1 MMTGEQIQLVK
12 KTWRLLRDVDP
23 VLLGD
28 VFYGRLF
35 MEYPML
41 RSLFKSPM
49 EDQYKK
55 LIDTI
60 SVVVVRLESLDE
72 LTPAI
77 QELAQRHVNYGVK
90 PEHYD
95 VVGAALLWTLEKG
108 LGRDWTP
115 AVAEAWTICYQTLAA
130 TMLAGASAVNSSVD

>member
-1 MMTGEQIQLVK
+1 MMTGEQIRLVK

-49 EDQYKK
+49 EEQYKK

-60 SVVVVRLESLDE
+60 SIVVARLESLDE

-115 AVAEAWTICYQTLAA
+115 AVAQAWTICYQALSA

>member
-1 MMTGEQIQLVK
+1 MTGEQIQLVK
-12 KTWRLLRDVDP
+12 KTWRLLREVDP

-41 RSLFKSPM
+41 RALFKSPM
-49 EDQYKK
+49 EEQYKK

-60 SVVVVRLESLDE
+60 SVVVARLEHLDE

-90 PEHYD
+90 PEHYE

-108 LGRDWTP
+108 LGRDWNP
-115 AVAEAWTICYQTLAA
+115 AVAKAWTICYQTLAA
-130 TMLAGASAVNSSVD
+130 TMLAGASTISSSAD